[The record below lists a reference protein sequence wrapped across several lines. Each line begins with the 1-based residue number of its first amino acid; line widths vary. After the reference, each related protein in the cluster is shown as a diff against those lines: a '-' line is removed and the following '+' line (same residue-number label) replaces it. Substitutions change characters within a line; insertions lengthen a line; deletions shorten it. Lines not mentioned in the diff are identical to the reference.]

1 MKQIFIG
8 LALVA
13 AIAVVSGCHRS
24 HSWEAK
30 SYKHYQPGDGA
41 IDLAAGE
48 VVIRAGGQPEDAH
61 VASDGQLRL
70 GHHPIQTSAEGR
82 AALRQY
88 YAAAAAFREHAV
100 ALGVAGAHFGIQ
112 TAEHVLKGLFDGTVD
127 KAGDEA
133 DKGAAEI
140 QRRAFELCDR
150 FRDAYLS
157 QNLAAAAVA
166 EFKPYAVISAKQVQE
181 CEEDRKPDEDEP
193 HPAAKSDSQ
202 A

>member
-1 MKQIFIG
+1 MKPIFVALSVLVCV
-8 LALVA
+8 LAA
-13 AIAVVSGCHRS
+13 AGCGRS

-30 SYKHYQPGDGA
+30 SYKHYRPGDGA

-70 GHHPIQTSAEGR
+70 GQRRIDTSAEGR
-82 AALRQY
+82 AALRQFY
-88 YAAAAAFREHAV
+88 TDAAAFREHAV

-112 TAEHVLKGLFDGTVD
+112 TAEQVLKGLFDGGTD
-127 KAGDEA
+127 AAGETA
-133 DKGAAEI
+133 DKGGAEI
-140 QRRAFELCDR
+140 ERRAHELCDR

-157 QNLAAAAVA
+157 QNLAAAAVP
-166 EFKPYAVISAKQVQE
+166 EFKPYAVISATQVQE
-181 CEEDRKPDEDEP
+181 CDEDRKPDEEP
-193 HPAAKSDSQ
+193 RRPAGKSDSQ